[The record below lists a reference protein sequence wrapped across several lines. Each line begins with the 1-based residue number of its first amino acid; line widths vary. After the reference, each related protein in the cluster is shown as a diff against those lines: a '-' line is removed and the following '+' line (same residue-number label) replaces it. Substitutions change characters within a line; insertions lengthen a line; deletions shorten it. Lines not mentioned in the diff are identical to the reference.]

1 MPHPTAPIN
10 EKRGEPMKGLS
21 RLLLAG
27 ILFAPL
33 SAFAT
38 PIRVDFTV
46 TALGWNQAPAPGSD
60 YAGFAPGTV
69 GGGHVTFD
77 DSLGSTT
84 NIQAG
89 LPTLDLEFN
98 WLGHTYTEADAALWL
113 TGFDA
118 AGALDFWAIGPTG
131 PSVPGCGL
139 NCMSSVGPTD
149 FWVVGALSRSS
160 NATMHIEGFNG
171 GMYGTVAFTATRDV
185 PEPGTLG
192 MFGAGLLGMILLR
205 RKRSAA

>member
-1 MPHPTAPIN
+1 
-10 EKRGEPMKGLS
+10 MKGFS

-27 ILFAPL
+27 IVFAPL

-46 TALGWNQAPAPGSD
+46 TALGWNLAPAPGTG

-69 GGGHVTFD
+69 GGGYVTFD

-98 WLGHTYTEADAALWL
+98 WLGQTYTEANAALWL
-113 TGFDA
+113 TGFNA
-118 AGALDFWAIGPTG
+118 AGVLDFWAIGPTG

-139 NCMSSVGPTD
+139 NCMSNVGLTD

-160 NATMHIEGFNG
+160 SVNMHIEGFDG
-171 GMYGTVAFTATRDV
+171 AMYGSVSFTATRDV

-192 MFGAGLLGMILLR
+192 MFGAGLLGMFLLR
-205 RKRSAA
+205 RKRSAV

>member
-1 MPHPTAPIN
+1 
-10 EKRGEPMKGLS
+10 MKGLS

-27 ILFAPL
+27 IVFAPL

-46 TALGWNQAPAPGSD
+46 TALGWNMASAPGMD

-98 WLGHTYTEADAALWL
+98 WLGYTYTEADAALWL
-113 TGFDA
+113 LGFDA
-118 AGALDFWAIGPTG
+118 EGALDFWAIGPTG

-139 NCMSSVGPTD
+139 NCMSNVGPTD
-149 FWVVGALSRSS
+149 FWVVGAVSRLSS
-160 NATMHIEGFNG
+160 TTLHIEGFDG
-171 GMYGTVAFTATRDV
+171 GMVGSVAWTATRDV
-185 PEPGTLG
+185 PEPATLG
-192 MFGAGLLGMILLR
+192 LFGAGLLGLILVR
-205 RKRSAA
+205 RKRSAV